1 MADKERNAANA
12 VFGLNDPPPRP
23 RAPEPAPAGHPLA
36 PPSGGYTPA
45 QSALASHPLAPPTGE
60 YTPAPP
66 TGYTP
71 PPPPTGYAPA
81 PPTGY
86 APTPPA
92 GYTPPPPTDY
102 APAPPTAYAP
112 APPAGYVP
120 APLVTAPPSRSPLLL
135 IILVIA
141 LAVLGGVNLHLVL
154 ALKGAVEQ
162 SSSHQADQLTSLTRR
177 MDLGDDRY
185 AQLKAQFE
193 VTTER
198 LGMTQQELGRAR
210 TLAANIQQQQKA
222 AVDQLNQA
230 IAQKAGTDQL
240 NQVQSDA
247 NAKINGVSSDLTK
260 NVDSLNKRIGET
272 NDALTGTKGEL
283 SGAIAR
289 THDELV
295 ALAHKTDRDYFEFS
309 LTRGKQQKV
318 GSLQARLEK
327 INTKKNVYTVDLFFD
342 DKRIV
347 RKDQALDS
355 PVFFYMQGA
364 PSTLELVVN
373 KLNKDTASGY
383 VSAPK
388 GFFPNATN
396 VLQQRPGSSS

>member
-1 MADKERNAANA
+1 MADQQRNAANA
-12 VFGLNDPPPRP
+12 VFGLNDPPAGP
-23 RAPEPAPAGHPLA
+23 RAPEAAP
-36 PPSGGYTPA
+36 GYV
-45 QSALASHPLAPPTGE
+45 
-60 YTPAPP
+60 PAPP
-66 TGYTP
+66 QPAP
-71 PPPPTGYAPA
+71 PGYAPA
-81 PPTGY
+81 PPTG
-86 APTPPA
+86 
-92 GYTPPPPTDY
+92 G
-102 APAPPTAYAP
+102 YAP
-112 APPAGYVP
+112 APPASYPPAQPAAQPAGGYAPP
-120 APLVTAPPSRSPLLL
+120 APASYAPAQPSYAAAPPASYTQTPPSQPTGYSPAPPSAYAPAPVLTPPPARNTAL
-135 IILVIA
+135 IVLV
-141 LAVLGGVNLHLVL
+141 AVLVVLAGVNLYLVL
-154 ALKGAVEQ
+154 SLKQ
-162 SSSHQADQLTSLTRR
+162 TFQQASTQQGEQLTSLTRR

-185 AQLKAQFE
+185 AQLKAQFQ
-193 VTTER
+193 VTSEK
-198 LGMTQQELGRAR
+198 LGMTEQELGRAR

-230 IAQKAGTDQL
+230 IAQKAGTEQL
-240 NQVQSDA
+240 NQVQADA
-247 NAKINGVSSDLTK
+247 NAKINGVSSDLSK
-260 NVDSLNKRIGET
+260 NVNDLNKRIGDT

-318 GSLQARLEK
+318 GSVQARLEK
-327 INTKKNVYTVDLFFD
+327 INTKKNLYTVDLFFD

-373 KLNKDTASGY
+373 KLAKDTAAGY
-383 VSAPK
+383 ISAPK

-396 VLQQRPGSSS
+396 VLQQRPGGSAS

>member
-1 MADKERNAANA
+1 M
-12 VFGLNDPPPRP
+12 
-23 RAPEPAPAGHPLA
+23 
-36 PPSGGYTPA
+36 
-45 QSALASHPLAPPTGE
+45 
-60 YTPAPP
+60 
-66 TGYTP
+66 
-71 PPPPTGYAPA
+71 
-81 PPTGY
+81 
-86 APTPPA
+86 
-92 GYTPPPPTDY
+92 
-102 APAPPTAYAP
+102 
-112 APPAGYVP
+112 
-120 APLVTAPPSRSPLLL
+120 
-135 IILVIA
+135 
-141 LAVLGGVNLHLVL
+141 NLYLVL
-154 ALKGAVEQ
+154 SLKQ
-162 SSSHQADQLTSLTRR
+162 SFQQASSQQGDQLTSLARR

-185 AQLKAQFE
+185 AQLKAQFQ
-193 VTTER
+193 VTSEK

-222 AVDQLNQA
+222 AVEQLNQA

-240 NQVQSDA
+240 NQVQADA
-247 NAKINGVSSDLTK
+247 NSKINGVSSDLTK
-260 NVDSLNKRIGET
+260 NVSDINKRIGDT
-272 NDALTGTKGEL
+272 NDALSGAKGEL

-318 GSLQARLEK
+318 GSVQARLEK
-327 INTKKNVYTVDLFFD
+327 TNPKKNVYTVDLFFD

-347 RKDQALDS
+347 RKDQALDA

-373 KLNKDTASGY
+373 KLDKDTASGY

-396 VLQQRPGSSS
+396 VLQQRPGGSSS

>member
-1 MADKERNAANA
+1 MADQQRNPANA
-12 VFGLNDPPPRP
+12 VFGLSDPGPSR
-23 RAPEPAPAGHPLA
+23 REAEPSTGQ
-36 PPSGGYTPA
+36 TPA
-45 QSALASHPLAPPTGE
+45 QPSPTGYAPAQPTG

-66 TGYTP
+66 TGYS
-71 PPPPTGYAPA
+71 AA
-81 PPTGY
+81 PPTG
-86 APTPPA
+86 
-92 GYTPPPPTDY
+92 
-102 APAPPTAYAP
+102 YAP

-120 APLVTAPPSRSPLLL
+120 APVAYAPAPTVVAAPLRNPLLL
-135 IILVIA
+135 VLVVL
-141 LAVLGGVNLHLVL
+141 LAALGGVNLYMVM
-154 ALKGAVEQ
+154 ALKQAVQ
-162 SSSHQADQLTSLTRR
+162 QTSSQQADQLTSLTRR
-177 MDLGDDRY
+177 MESSEDRY

-193 VTTER
+193 VTSER
-198 LGMTQQELGRAR
+198 LGMTQQELSRAR

-222 AVDQLNQA
+222 AVEQLNQA
-230 IAQKAGTDQL
+230 IAQKAGTEQL
-240 NQVQSDA
+240 NQVQADA
-247 NAKINGVSSDLTK
+247 TAKINGVSSDLTK
-260 NVDSLNKRIGET
+260 NVDDINKRIGAT
-272 NDALTGTKGEL
+272 NDALTGAKGEL

-309 LTRGKQQKV
+309 LARGKQTRV
-318 GSLQARLEK
+318 GSVQARLEK
-327 INTKKNVYTVDLFFD
+327 TNTKKNVYTVDLFFD

-373 KLNKDTASGY
+373 KLDKDTASGY

-396 VLQQRPGSSS
+396 VLQARPGSPS